1 MRRALILLALAPR
14 LVAPAGAQVMTA
26 QSGLPR
32 ARCDYGAGVAALRE
46 SRALLARPPASIEA
60 GRARGEEA
68 TSRLRGA
75 VAIFLGCG
83 CPRLAEFTAEAAGLA
98 AQLPSEASMGRLVQG
113 FEQTRLRIEFA
124 QAQMERQGC
133 R

>member
-1 MRRALILLALAPR
+1 MRRALILLALAP
-14 LVAPAGAQVMTA
+14 LLLA

-32 ARCDYGAGVAALRE
+32 ARCDYGLGVAALAEGR
-46 SRALLARPPASIEA
+46 RLLARPPASIED
-60 GRARGEEA
+60 GRARGEA
-68 TSRLRGA
+68 AMSRLRGA
-75 VAIFLGCG
+75 VPVFLGCG

-113 FEQTRLRIEFA
+113 FEQTRLRIEIA
-124 QAQMERQGC
+124 QQQMERQGC